1 MELLPSYGPQR
12 VLAKDGKVTGMEL
25 VCCTS
30 VFDQDGRFAPTFD
43 PSVTIDVEADQILL
57 AIGQASDLTGL
68 EGQLETG
75 RGLIVKDAVTQA
87 TSLAGVYAGGDVA
100 SGPATIVAAMADGY
114 KAAQSIQAYLGGEA
128 AQPAAGKGAVRL
140 VLNEAALPHS
150 ERQETP
156 AVPADRRTMASEDR
170 MTLGWDAVASEA
182 NRCLNCGCVAV
193 NASDVA
199 PALIALDATVKTTR
213 RTLAAE
219 ELFAAPKKKTTVL
232 EADELIEEIRIPAPR
247 PGSKQGY
254 LKFRLRNAIDFPIVS
269 VAYCSEMS
277 DGRFH
282 ATKLVLGAVAPVPVR
297 ARQVEM
303 LLEGRIPSEAL
314 AREAGVLAAHEA
326 QPLARNKY
334 KVEILKGLIRR
345 MIVSG

>member
-1 MELLPSYGPQR
+1 M
-12 VLAKDGKVTGMEL
+12 
-25 VCCTS
+25 
-30 VFDQDGRFAPTFD
+30 
-43 PSVTIDVEADQILL
+43 DVEADQILL

-128 AQPAAGKGAVRL
+128 AQPATGKGAVRL

-156 AVPADRRTMASEDR
+156 ALPADRRTMASEDR
-170 MTLGWDAVASEA
+170 TTPGWDAVASEA

-219 ELFAAPKKKTTVL
+219 DLFAAPKKKTTVL
-232 EADELIEEIRIPAPR
+232 EADELIEEIRIPALP
-247 PGSKQGY
+247 PGSQ
-254 LKFRLRNAIDFPIVS
+254 
-269 VAYCSEMS
+269 
-277 DGRFH
+277 
-282 ATKLVLGAVAPVPVR
+282 T
-297 ARQVEM
+297 
-303 LLEGRIPSEAL
+303 
-314 AREAGVLAAHEA
+314 GVLEIPVTQCHRLPHRQRRVLLGDVGRPIPCYKARAWGGRSRAGACTAGGGAA
-326 QPLARNKY
+326 
-334 KVEILKGLIRR
+334 
-345 MIVSG
+345 